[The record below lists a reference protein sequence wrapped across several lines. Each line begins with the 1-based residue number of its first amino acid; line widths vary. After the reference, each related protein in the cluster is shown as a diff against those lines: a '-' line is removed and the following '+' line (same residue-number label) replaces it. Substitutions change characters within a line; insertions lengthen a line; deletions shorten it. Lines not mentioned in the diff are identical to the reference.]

1 MNKLG
6 LLTAIGIGDAF
17 GRPYEFTP
25 EEKLEEFDLTK
36 YAVYQRDN
44 YIDATG
50 IGKYTDDTQMSIA
63 IANHMINGEPLTH
76 SYYAESFFDT
86 YKRDKRDGYSS
97 RIKAILDKSKD
108 YEQLLLEMSLLV
120 PTRSTNGSVMRCLP
134 LGLYPDVERIKQA
147 CVIQS
152 SVTHPSLDC
161 IIACQVIALTAHY
174 FYYEIKDAYYFW
186 MIDKVGKEV
195 YSRLADAYGEDEAGY
210 GPVSSNALQTAS
222 FCLQNILGTFTMSEI
237 LERSIKVMG
246 DVDST
251 AAISLGLASLNKLC
265 KQDLPYELLSNLEN
279 GRFGRDYLIQLD
291 KRLIEKYPKL

>member
-1 MNKLG
+1 
-6 LLTAIGIGDAF
+6 
-17 GRPYEFTP
+17 
-25 EEKLEEFDLTK
+25 
-36 YAVYQRDN
+36 
-44 YIDATG
+44 
-50 IGKYTDDTQMSIA
+50 MSIA
-63 IANHMINGEPLTH
+63 IATHMINGEPLTH

-86 YKRDKRDGYSS
+86 YKRDPRDGYSS

-161 IIACQVIALTAHY
+161 IMATQVIAVTAHY
-174 FYYEIKDAYYFW
+174 FYYDIKEPYYFW
-186 MIDKVGKEV
+186 MMNKVGKEV
-195 YSRLADAYGEDEAGY
+195 YEKVAGDY
-210 GPVSSNALQTAS
+210 KEGPVSSNAIQTAS
-222 FCLQNILGTFTMSEI
+222 FCLQNVLGTFTMSEI
-237 LERSIKVMG
+237 LKRSITVMG

-265 KQDLPYELLSNLEN
+265 KQDLPYELLTNMEN
-279 GRFGRDYLIQLD
+279 GRFGRDYLVQLD
-291 KRLIEKYPKL
+291 KRLFEKYPKL